1 MAKYT
6 LELRELV
13 EFEGR
18 EEIKNWFKDY
28 DLKDYLTQDQIDTIN
43 AKGVW
48 SKDKL
53 AELIIDHY
61 YMREIG
67 LETPAL
73 FKLKAKVAMREIM
86 EEKAPLIYSASV
98 SVDPM
103 NEFEINNESESHQTN
118 SLNTQGDGSSLSI
131 HSNTPQGQINK
142 KEILNGTYASSTDAD
157 ESQNNTSTDGNTNS
171 NGRSKTYGR
180 NRSQISML
188 QEYRQFVVMI
198 NREIVNDLADLFMGI
213 Y

>member
-28 DLKDYLTQDQIDTIN
+28 DLKDYLTANQINDIN
-43 AKGVW
+43 NRGVW
-48 SKDKL
+48 TKDKL
-53 AELIIDHY
+53 ADLIIDHY

-86 EEKAPLIYSASV
+86 EEKAPMIWTASLGIN
-98 SVDPM
+98 PFE
-103 NEFEINNESESHQTN
+103 EFEVNTSSDTSGGSSVNNSGD
-118 SLNTQGDGSSLSI
+118 SLNI
-131 HSNTPQGQINK
+131 HSNTPQGRVSK
-142 KEILNGTYASSTDAD
+142 TEILNGDYASDTDAN
-157 ESQNNTSTDGNTNS
+157 ENNSQ
-171 NGRSKTYGR
+171 SKTNEESHNTTKSTGR
-180 NRSQISML
+180 NRSQVL
-188 QEYRQFVVMI
+188 LAREYRENIVMI

>member
-13 EFEGR
+13 ELEGR

-28 DLKDYLTQDQIDTIN
+28 DLKDYLTDSQINDIN
-43 AKGVW
+43 NWGVW
-48 SKDKL
+48 TKDKL
-53 AELIIDHY
+53 AELIIDEY
-61 YMREIG
+61 YLREIG

-86 EEKAPLIYSASV
+86 EEKAHMIWTASLGIN
-98 SVDPM
+98 PFE
-103 NEFEINNESESHQTN
+103 EFEVNTTSDTN
-118 SLNTQGDGSSLSI
+118 GGSSVNSNGDSLNI
-131 HSNTPQGQINK
+131 HSNTPQGHINK
-142 KEILNGTYASSTDAD
+142 TDILNGDYASDTDAN
-157 ESQNNTSTDGNTNS
+157 ENKSQ
-171 NGRSKTYGR
+171 SKTNEESHNTTKSTGR
-180 NRSQISML
+180 NRSQVL
-188 QEYRQFVVMI
+188 LAREYRDNIVMI

>member
-13 EFEGR
+13 AVEGR

-28 DLKDYLTQDQIDTIN
+28 DLKDYLTDSQIEQIESR
-43 AKGVW
+43 GVW
-48 SKDKL
+48 TKDKL
-53 AELIIDHY
+53 AELIIDKY
-61 YMREIG
+61 YLREIG

-86 EEKAPLIYSASV
+86 EEKAPMIWTASLNIN
-98 SVDPM
+98 PL
-103 NEFEINNESESHQTN
+103 NEFEVTTVS
-118 SLNTQGDGSSLSI
+118 DGSSSNNSSTNTSGLNI

-142 KEILNGTYASSTDAD
+142 SQILNGDYASSTDGNEGTA
-157 ESQNNTSTDGNTNS
+157 NSTGSDTTHNKSNS
-171 NGRSKTYGR
+171 TGR
-180 NRSQISML
+180 NRSEIML
-188 QEYRQFVVMI
+188 LREYRENIVMI
-198 NREIVNDLADLFMGI
+198 NREIINDLADLFMGI